1 MPEGIQRL
9 HGLSEEKPVLGKD
22 LLLNYAE
29 VGADLKVSSSGDL
42 QLVDDEFNLG
52 QAIVHRL
59 RTRPGELLDIGHS
72 TYGSTLYDLIGE
84 PNTEGTREKVKA
96 VVIAAL
102 KREPRVEK
110 IVRVVVT
117 PLPSRLDA
125 VDVDISVI
133 ATGSEVPLNV
143 VMPFY
148 LENV

>member
-1 MPEGIQRL
+1 M
-9 HGLSEEKPVLGKD
+9 SEEKPVLGKD
-22 LLLNYAE
+22 LLLSYAD
-29 VGADLKVSSSGDL
+29 VGADLKVSPSGDL

-59 RTRPGELLDIGHS
+59 RTRPGELVDIGHS

-84 PNTEGTREKVKA
+84 PNNEGTREKVKA

-102 KREPRVEK
+102 EREPRVKK
-110 IVRVVVT
+110 IVKVVVT
-117 PLPSRLDA
+117 AMTSRPDA